1 MSNIKRKSFDDPIGL
16 HLPETGKEFLEML
29 EENSEFEE
37 VPHRIKAKELFIS
50 ICKGF
55 AACFEY
61 EILIK
66 ELEHEVKVILE
77 IDTLIISGES
87 KDTFFTMIGMADEI
101 GMNNLKEG
109 KTTLSLVFFTHQLYL
124 NGKPMRRIKGV
135 E

>member
-66 ELEHEVKVILE
+66 ELEHEIKVIL
-77 IDTLIISGES
+77 SGES

-101 GMNNLKEG
+101 GMNNHKEG